1 MILKHIELC
10 PFAGI
15 QQRTVAFQSGMN
27 VIIGE
32 NEAGKSTLVN
42 AIKAALFENTN
53 QGKRSLQE
61 FGDAYFPRGKSDQAK
76 VILVFGA
83 NGIEY
88 TLTKVWG
95 AGKMAQLKA
104 SDGRSWNDDA
114 SVQAQL
120 EIILVLN
127 RGSWET
133 VLFADQNTL
142 LETANKIQEA
152 AGEGK
157 FNRIP
162 TLNNIG
168 GGIPGDIP
176 AEDLMSNLE
185 EWMEG
190 YSGQWDFTLNG
201 PKDNRGIQNKW
212 VKSAGSIVK
221 AYYAMEETRQ
231 EFNQLKGYELDLEKS
246 SAEVKA
252 YTAEKLSIQTELQK
266 YNGFKEAV
274 NQQNRV
280 KLALSE
286 ANTARDPMLVAM
298 QNWTLKLDKQT
309 QFQGLIAQLDESMA
323 LLKIE
328 GQNAATIESSKSSM
342 AQYKRILDL
351 DNRIREIQENLKK
364 NGQVSRTDIDLITK
378 HNAAIQ
384 NIQISLAAQKLEAR
398 WTATQTTKLIVRAGI
413 EPEKPVDVSAGGSGS
428 LEAAGQITFD
438 LDGIRIEVKSAL
450 EPVNELIAKLSEHQ
464 QGLQAVLSRNELQS
478 LEEFERRLLL
488 NQSETKQ
495 LETMQQQRKDAL
507 ELTGK
512 TIEALETLAKELE
525 AIPPNTRAVDVVRD
539 QYRDEQQK
547 HREYKKQLEDDAALL
562 QSWTLQYRDPNNLA
576 ILVGNKSIEVQNLE
590 KELSE
595 LGGLPPEFDDERAF
609 YEHLTSLETRLNQ
622 VLDLLGDAE
631 KNVTRATT
639 QLESF
644 ESDALSL
651 QAKLEIEETRF
662 KRIQEE
668 YAALLMAKKQLQTL
682 IDAEKTNPFEDF
694 EKETASIFAAI
705 TEQRYTQIVRDGD
718 APEGVMFND
727 QFIPVALLS
736 GGTAGSLGLSV
747 RLAYAKQYLRDL
759 DGFVV
764 LDDPFTDFDIGRR
777 KAASKFLQDFAEQKQ
792 VFVLTC
798 HEEHAKDL
806 AGHCIELKKTT

>member
-1 MILKHIELC
+1 MKLKQIELC

-15 QQRTVAFQSGMN
+15 QQRSITFQAGLN
-27 VIIGE
+27 VIVGE

-42 AIKAALFENTN
+42 AIKAVLFESTN
-53 QGKRSLQE
+53 LGKRPLQE
-61 FGDAYFPRGKSDQAK
+61 FGDKYFPRGKSDQAK
-76 VILVFGA
+76 VVLVFGA
-83 NGIEY
+83 NGVDF

-95 AGKMAQLKA
+95 AGKMTQLQA

-120 EIILVLN
+120 ETILVLH

-142 LETANKIQEA
+142 LETAQSIQQA
-152 AGEGK
+152 ANTI
-157 FNRIP
+157 NRIP

-176 AEDLMSNLE
+176 AADLMSDLD
-185 EWMEG
+185 EWMES
-190 YSGQWDFTLNG
+190 YSGQWDFTSNG

-231 EFNQLKGYELDLEKS
+231 EFNELRGYELDLEKS
-246 SAEVKA
+246 SADVK
-252 YTAEKLSIQTELQK
+252 TLSAEKISKQAELQK

-280 KLALSE
+280 KLALAE
-286 ANTARDPMLVAM
+286 ANAIREPMVVAM

-309 QFQGLIAQLDESMA
+309 QFQGFIAQLEASMA

-328 GQNAATIESSKSSM
+328 GQNAALMESSKSPM

-351 DNRIREIQENLKK
+351 DKRIQDTQTNLKK
-364 NGQVSRTDIDLITK
+364 NGQVSQADIDLIAK
-378 HNAAIQ
+378 HKASIQ
-384 NIQISLAAQKLEAR
+384 NIQISLAAQKLEAQ

-413 EPEKPVDVSAGGSGS
+413 EPEKTVDISAGGSGN

-438 LDGIRIEVKSAL
+438 LEGIRIEVKSAL
-450 EPVNELIAKLSEHQ
+450 EPVDELITKLAEHQ
-464 QGLQAVLSRNELQS
+464 QGLQEVLSRNQLQS
-478 LEEFERRLLL
+478 MEEFERRLLL
-488 NQSETKQ
+488 NQTETKQ

-512 TIEALETLAKELE
+512 TIEALEIQAKELE

-547 HREYKKQLEDDAALL
+547 QREYKKQLDEDAVLL
-562 QSWTLQYRDPNNLA
+562 HSWTQQYRDPSNLA
-576 ILVGNKSIEVQNLE
+576 ILVGAKSLEVQQLE
-590 KELSE
+590 TQLSE
-595 LGGLPPEFDDERAF
+595 LGGLPPEFPNEQSFHD
-609 YEHLTSLETRLNQ
+609 HLASLETRLNE
-622 VLDLLGDAE
+622 VIDHLGEAE

-639 QLESF
+639 QLEGF

-668 YAALLMAKKQLQTL
+668 YSALLLAKKQLQIL
-682 IDAEKTNPFEDF
+682 IDAEKSNPFEDF

-705 TEQRYTQIVRDGD
+705 TEQRYTQIVREGD
-718 APEGVMFND
+718 APEGVVFKD
-727 QFIPVALLS
+727 QIIPIELLS
-736 GGTAGSLGLSV
+736 GGTAGSLGLAV
-747 RLAYAKQYLRDL
+747 RLAYAKQYLSHM

-764 LDDPFTDFDIGRR
+764 LDDPFTDFDAGRC
-777 KAASKFLQDFAEQKQ
+777 KAASQFLQDFATEKQ

-798 HEEHAKDL
+798 HPDHAADL
-806 AGHCIELKKTT
+806 AGNRIELKKTT

>member
-1 MILKHIELC
+1 MILKQIELC

-15 QQRTVAFQSGMN
+15 QQRRITFQAGLN

-42 AIKAALFENTN
+42 AIKAALFESTN
-53 QGKRSLQE
+53 LAKRPLQE
-61 FGDAYFPRGKSDQAK
+61 FGDKYFPRGKSDQAK
-76 VILVFGA
+76 VVLVFGA
-83 NGIEY
+83 NGIDF

-95 AGKMAQLKA
+95 AGKMAQLQA

-120 EIILVLN
+120 ETLLVLH

-142 LETANKIQEA
+142 LETAHSIQKA
-152 AGEGK
+152 ANTI
-157 FNRIP
+157 NRIP

-176 AEDLMSNLE
+176 AADLMSDLE
-185 EWMEG
+185 EWMES
-190 YSGQWDFTLNG
+190 YSGQWDFTSNG

-231 EFNQLKGYELDLEKS
+231 EFNELQGYELDLEKS
-246 SAEVKA
+246 SADVKTL
-252 YTAEKLSIQTELQK
+252 TAEKLSKQAELQK

-280 KLALSE
+280 KLALAE
-286 ANTARDPMLVAM
+286 ANALREPMLVAM

-328 GQNAATIESSKSSM
+328 GQNAAYVESSKSPM
-342 AQYKRILDL
+342 AQYQRILDL
-351 DNRIREIQENLKK
+351 DKRIQEIQASLAK
-364 NGQVSRTDIDLITK
+364 NGQVSQADVELIAK
-378 HNAAIQ
+378 HKAAIQ

-398 WTATQTTKLIVRAGI
+398 WTATQTTKLIVGAGI
-413 EPEKPVDVSAGGSGS
+413 EPEKTVDVSAGGSGS

-450 EPVNELIAKLSEHQ
+450 EPVDELIAKLAEHQ
-464 QGLQAVLSRNELQS
+464 QALQEVLSRNQLQS
-478 LEEFERRLLL
+478 MEEFERRLLL

-507 ELTGK
+507 DLTGK
-512 TIEALETLAKELE
+512 PFEALETLAKELE
-525 AIPPNTRAVDVVRD
+525 AIPANTRAVDVVRE

-547 HREYKKQLEDDAALL
+547 QREYKKQLDEDALLL
-562 QSWTLQYRDPNNLA
+562 QSWTQQYRDPSNLA
-576 ILVGNKSIEVQNLE
+576 LMVGTKSLEVQQLE
-590 KELSE
+590 TQLSG
-595 LGGLPPEFDDERAF
+595 LGGLPPEFADEPSF
-609 YEHLTSLETRLNQ
+609 HSHLASLESRLNEII
-622 VLDLLGDAE
+622 DLLGEAE

-639 QLESF
+639 QLEGF

-651 QAKLEIEETRF
+651 QAQLELETARF
-662 KRIQEE
+662 HRILEE
-668 YAALLMAKKQLQTL
+668 YQALAQIKGQLQL
-682 IDAEKTNPFEDF
+682 IIDAEKTNPFEDF
-694 EKETASIFAAI
+694 EKETAGIFAAI
-705 TEQRYTQIVRDGD
+705 TEQRYTEIVREGD
-718 APEGVMFND
+718 APEGVMFQN
-727 QFIPVALLS
+727 QFIPVELLS

-747 RLAYAKQYLRDL
+747 RLAYAKQYLQDL
-759 DGFVV
+759 EGFMV

-777 KAASKFLQDFAEQKQ
+777 KSASQFLRDFAGQKQ
-792 VFVLTC
+792 LFVLTC
-798 HEEHAKDL
+798 HEDHATDL
-806 AGHCIELKKTT
+806 AGHRIELKKTT